1 MTNTQ
6 IPNYAYI
13 LSFTK
18 SADHVYYCLLHK
30 KQLIE
35 EGHLPCS
42 VLAFNGLFNKLKAC
56 KVDFTKLVC
65 CVERKCMR
73 IFPLVFVAQHNF
85 TLQVLTLPAQKAHK
99 ISTQK
104 HKAHAIALYGYQ
116 QQYLHRR
123 HYISKKSQDKARLY
137 WQAKQSR
144 EEMEELYSRFDQ
156 KLVKIAELLKE
167 AREDA
172 ANYNFYIVED
182 IF

>member
-1 MTNTQ
+1 MTNIQ
-6 IPNYAYI
+6 IPNYEYI

-30 KQLIE
+30 KKLLE
-35 EGHLPCS
+35 EGDVPCS
-42 VLAFNGLFNKLKAC
+42 VLAFNGLFNKLKAW
-56 KVDFTKLVC
+56 KVDFAKLVC
-65 CVERKCMR
+65 CVERKSMR
-73 IFPLVFVAQHNF
+73 IFPLVFVAQYDF
-85 TLQVLTLPAQKAHK
+85 MLQVLTLPPQKANK

-104 HKAHAIALYGYQ
+104 QKAHAIALYSYQ
-116 QQYLHRR
+116 QQYFHFR
-123 HYISKKSQDKARLY
+123 HHLSKKSQDKARLY

-144 EEMEELYSRFDQ
+144 EEIEELYGRFDQ
-156 KLVKIAELLKE
+156 KLIKIAQLLKE

>member
-6 IPNYAYI
+6 IHNYTYI

-18 SADHVYYCLLHK
+18 SADQVYYCLLHK
-30 KQLIE
+30 KKLIE
-35 EGHLPCS
+35 EGKLPCS
-42 VLAFNGLFNKLKAC
+42 VIAFNGLCNKLKAC
-56 KVDFTKLVC
+56 KVDFTKLLC

-73 IFPLVFVAQHNF
+73 IFPLVFVAQQNF

-116 QQYLHRR
+116 QQCLHRR
-123 HYISKKSQDKARLY
+123 YYISQTSQHKARLY

-144 EEMEELYSRFDQ
+144 EEIEALYGRFDQ
-156 KLVKIAELLKE
+156 KLVKIAALLKE

-182 IF
+182 VF

>member
-1 MTNTQ
+1 MTNTP
-6 IPNYAYI
+6 IPNYDYI

-18 SADHVYYCLLHK
+18 SADHIHYCLMRKTKIL
-30 KQLIE
+30 E

-42 VLAFNGLFNKLKAC
+42 VLAFDGLLNQLKAW

-73 IFPLVFVAQHNF
+73 IFPLVFVAQHDL
-85 TLQVLTLPAQKAHK
+85 TLHVLTLPAQKADK
-99 ISTQK
+99 RSTQK

-123 HYISKKSQDKARLY
+123 HHISQKTQEKARLY

-144 EEMEELYSRFDQ
+144 EEMEQLYGRFDQ
-156 KLVKIAELLKE
+156 KLVKIAQLLKE

-172 ANYNFYIVED
+172 ANNNFYIIED
-182 IF
+182 VF